1 MNHQRLTRSMRKT
14 RSFFHYLAASSLKLR
29 KVSRQPKSLVKKPHS
44 PKMIMQLAST
54 ALPST
59 PVKTSTPLSQSL
71 VFTPVKPITS
81 TPKSPIAFSFESP
94 TPSASGPR
102 PAFMISPFAKP
113 RTSLETMEKV
123 STRDILKRLKLPQMT
138 TAITKE
144 GLLLK
149 TKFKALTQAIG
160 TWELPGGA
168 SSSVTTVEVEVVKD
182 DSKRHFCVTKWHE
195 AHGIGQYELY
205 GPCSLEEA
213 HDAFAKTIRLRA
225 ICSQTNPVNAESS
238 SSTPTKKAA
247 EESKRLVHG
256 IYIITGDGNLVVFPT
271 RAASHCLKSTSYV

>member
-1 MNHQRLTRSMRKT
+1 MNHQRTTRSMRKT

-29 KVSRQPKSLVKKPHS
+29 KVSRQPKSLVMKPHS
-44 PKMIMQLAST
+44 PQKIMQLAS
-54 ALPST
+54 ST
-59 PVKTSTPLSQSL
+59 PMKTSTPLSLSL
-71 VFTPVKPITS
+71 VSTPVKPSTS

-94 TPSASGPR
+94 TPSASAPR
-102 PAFMISPFAKP
+102 PALNMSPFAKP
-113 RTSLETMEKV
+113 RTSSETMEKV

-160 TWELPGGA
+160 TWELPGRA
-168 SSSVTTVEVEVVKD
+168 SPSATTVQVEVVKD
-182 DSKRHFCVTKWHE
+182 DSKRHFCVAKWLGAHE
-195 AHGIGQYELY
+195 IGHYELY

-225 ICSQTNPVNAESS
+225 ISSQTNPVNAESS
-238 SSTPTKKAA
+238 SSTTSSEKTA
-247 EESKRLVHG
+247 EESKRLAHG
-256 IYIITGDGNLVVFPT
+256 IFIIAGDGNLLVSPS
-271 RAASHCLKSTSYV
+271 RGASHCLKSTS